1 MGQALRIDAFS
12 AVADPAAMAEQ
23 VIQFAPASEAEAL
36 KLLRASFP
44 DCPLSARVAALG
56 FLMRRQRAQ
65 ANAKAKARDKPA
77 ARGRRP
83 AAPRR
88 CRTV

>member
-1 MGQALRIDAFS
+1 MGQVLGIDPFS
-12 AVADPAAMAEQ
+12 VVADPESMAAR

-56 FLMRRQRAQ
+56 FLMRCL
-65 ANAKAKARDKPA
+65 NART
-77 ARGRRP
+77 GGYS
-83 AAPRR
+83 PR
-88 CRTV
+88 